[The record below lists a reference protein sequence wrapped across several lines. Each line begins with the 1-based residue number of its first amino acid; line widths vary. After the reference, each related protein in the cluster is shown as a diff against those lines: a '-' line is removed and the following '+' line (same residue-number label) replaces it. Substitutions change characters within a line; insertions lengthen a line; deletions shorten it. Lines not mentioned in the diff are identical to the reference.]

1 MKDEKLKFSKRF
13 TKFSFSLLLLG
24 MFLFTGTLA
33 LSGCGG
39 GGGTTGGGSASSQT
53 YTVTPTG
60 GPAVKGAKV
69 MMYELGNTVDITCP
83 QTSSGS
89 GSYTC
94 TVSPV
99 PSSSTP
105 LYITV
110 TGGSGSSVGSNVVMT
125 NLITPN
131 IISNKSYSTIPVNEL
146 TTVAATDAL
155 KQAGFTGVSNGNAPV
170 PPAATKLS
178 TAINEAADNI
188 ASIANGVHFT
198 NNNGTAGNVTSAAA
212 TSNNATQIESLVNVL
227 DTLANDLSECVS
239 SSTSTTCTTMLSDG
253 GVSTTSGGGT
263 ILNIVVNVYNN
274 NSSVSTGKLTS
285 DASTSSSPEFNS
297 GTTETPIVAPL
308 QNIAIPSSTSMTT
321 PSMTTTPT
329 SGISAAV
336 MYQYNTS
343 GTSGDTVNE
352 YSIDTT
358 TGVITASPQSVATG
372 EGVSGLVFNK
382 NNSYA
387 YAIDSSD
394 NIWVYSAVNGILTKD
409 AEYSLSQY
417 LTSANY
423 NSLPSGYPGTTANGL
438 LDTNL
443 NTLYVNLP
451 STSKYG
457 STIIFIPINSD
468 GSLNVSGEIQIPDY
482 QGNYHFYNYNNTNS
496 FYGNVVLETYDPSV
510 GSYELN
516 AYSVNSSGMISSA
529 PISTPIKFATVSST
543 NTFSPPL
550 VSYIPYAPN
559 GGFYFAYTFGNNT
572 GGAGIYKFTYGSNGQ
587 LTGTSGNI
595 TTNNGSTSLFN
606 NVVVPNQSYLYYTDN
621 AGNIYLCNNTSSSI
635 SCSETEPALSYIPSG
650 DSVYNGED
658 SLFFVRNT
666 LYASALL
673 STGSTYTWQ
682 LFPFT
687 IGNDGSLTSLPSVVG
702 NISSGG
708 KGGFYAVGF
717 PVNHIISFYPLTNQ
731 SQLYAYQ
738 VDTSGLI
745 ESSNPVKSAFSNNVG
760 DDWENGNFITY
771 NNTSSVST
779 STIYDYLFSGASG
792 MLNQVGNATTLSNVN
807 YLASTVQFPF
817 PFLPSN
823 LSPDTNYIANVFC
836 SEVENAC
843 RFEPLQAI
851 YGYGYNSSNTNLGF
865 YGIQITSSSLTA
877 MNSGGAII
885 PANASSANIQIYEF
899 FYSGYPSSIV

>member
-60 GPAVKGAKV
+60 GPAVTGATV
-69 MMYELGNTVDITCP
+69 MMYELGNTVGIKCT

-99 PSSSTP
+99 PSSNTP

-155 KQAGFTGVSNGNAPV
+155 KQAQFTGVSSGSAPTPPANSSAAITEAANNITSIAGNIHFTDNNGNN
-170 PPAATKLS
+170 T
-178 TAINEAADNI
+178 I
-188 ASIANGVHFT
+188 
-198 NNNGTAGNVTSAAA
+198 GNVTSAAT

-239 SSTSTTCTTMLSDG
+239 STANCSTVLLDG
-253 GVSTTSGGGT
+253 GSSSGN
-263 ILNIVVNVYNN
+263 ILNVVVNVYNN

-321 PSMTTTPT
+321 PST

-358 TGVITASPQSVATG
+358 TGVITASPQSVPTG

-457 STIIFIPINSD
+457 STIIFIPTNSD

-529 PISTPIKFATVSST
+529 PIISPIKFATVAYTSGTVTSGNIT
-543 NTFSPPL
+543 AVAPL

-572 GGAGIYKFTYGSNGQ
+572 GGAGIYKFTYSSNGQ
-587 LTGTSGNI
+587 LNETSGNI

-621 AGNIYLCNNTSSSI
+621 AGDIYLCNNTSSSI
-635 SCSETEPALSYIPSG
+635 SCSESEPASSYIPSG

-717 PVNHIISFYPLTNQ
+717 PVNHIISFYPGTNQ
-731 SQLYAYQ
+731 SQLYAYP
-738 VDTSGLI
+738 VDTAGLI

-851 YGYGYNSSNTNLGF
+851 YGYGYNINATNLGF

-899 FYSGYPSSIV
+899 FYSGHTSSIV